1 MKQEKQSKEKSLPLA
16 IGLNVVLPGLGYM
29 YMGKWIIGIA
39 GCLLIMA
46 ISWNA
51 FLSGGDVLTTWLIVN
66 LIMAIDMLILMNK
79 NKAKIIANEMKK
91 CPACAEL
98 IKKEAVVCR
107 FCNREV

>member
-1 MKQEKQSKEKSLPLA
+1 MNDNTGKQKSLPLA

-39 GCLLIMA
+39 GCLLITG

-51 FLSGGDVLTTWLIVN
+51 YLSGGDVLTTWLVVN
-66 LIMAIDMLILMNK
+66 VIMGIDMLILMNK
-79 NKAKIIANEMKK
+79 NKAKIIADEMKK

-98 IKKEAVVCR
+98 IKKEAKVCR